1 MSVKIK
7 LYERCLAF
15 VEQRIASS
23 QKAIEHAQQAAN
35 EETKSSAGDKYE
47 TGRAM
52 MQLEIE
58 KQSVQLGEA
67 MKLKQTLTQI
77 NPEKTTDSIQSGSL
91 VYTDQGN
98 FYIAVSAGKLEVDG
112 AAYFA
117 VSPVAPI
124 GTLLIGKKA
133 GNSVALNGKTFKIL
147 NVEKNISS

>member
-7 LYERCLAF
+7 LYELCTAF

-23 QKAIEHAQQAAN
+23 QKAIEHAQLAAN

-67 MKLKQTLTQI
+67 MKLKQVLSQI
-77 NPEKTTDSIQSGSL
+77 NPEKTSDSIQSGSL
-91 VYTDQGN
+91 VFTDQGN
-98 FYIAVSAGKLEVDG
+98 FYISISAGKLDFEG
-112 AAYFA
+112 ITYFA
-117 VSPVAPI
+117 ISPVSPLGA
-124 GTLLIGKKA
+124 LLMTKKS
-133 GNSVALNGKTFKIL
+133 GDVVQLNGKTFTIRKI
-147 NVEKNISS
+147 E

>member
-7 LYERCLAF
+7 LYELCVAF

-23 QKAIEHAQQAAN
+23 QKAIEHAQLAAN

-67 MKLKQTLTQI
+67 MKLKQVLSLI
-77 NPEKTTDSIQSGSL
+77 NPEKTTDTIQSGSL
-91 VYTDQGN
+91 IFTDQGN
-98 FYIAVSAGKLEVDG
+98 FYISISAGKLEVQG
-112 AAYFA
+112 NMYFA
-117 VSPVAPI
+117 VSPVSPI
-124 GTLLIGKKA
+124 GALLMGKKSGDA
-133 GNSVALNGKTFKIL
+133 VQLNRKTFTIRKI
-147 NVEKNISS
+147 E

>member
-98 FYIAVSAGKLEVDG
+98 FISLSV
-112 AAYFA
+112 
-117 VSPVAPI
+117 PVNWRWM
-124 GTLLIGKKA
+124 GLLI
-133 GNSVALNGKTFKIL
+133 LL
-147 NVEKNISS
+147 YLLLLPLEHC

>member
-7 LYERCLAF
+7 LYELCVAF

-23 QKAIEHAQQAAN
+23 QKAIEHAQLAAN

-67 MKLKQTLTQI
+67 MKLKQVLSHI
-77 NPEKTTDSIQSGSL
+77 NPEKITDTIQSGSL
-91 VYTDQGN
+91 VFTDQGN
-98 FYIAVSAGKLEVDG
+98 FYISISAGKLDLEG
-112 AAYFA
+112 TTYFA

-124 GTLLIGKKA
+124 GALLIGKKS
-133 GNSVALNGKTFKIL
+133 GETIQLNGKTFTIRKI
-147 NVEKNISS
+147 E

>member
-7 LYERCLAF
+7 LYELCVAF

-23 QKAIEHAQQAAN
+23 QKAIEHAQLAAN

-67 MKLKQTLTQI
+67 MKLKQVLSQI
-77 NPEKTTDSIQSGSL
+77 NPEKTTDTIQSGSL
-91 VYTDQGN
+91 VFTDQGN
-98 FYIAVSAGKLEVDG
+98 FYISISAGKLDIDG
-112 AAYFA
+112 ITYFA
-117 VSPVAPI
+117 VSPVSPI
-124 GTLLIGKKA
+124 GTLLIGK
-133 GNSVALNGKTFKIL
+133 NSGETIILNAKTFTIRMI
-147 NVEKNISS
+147 E

>member
-7 LYERCLAF
+7 LYELCVAF

-23 QKAIEHAQQAAN
+23 QKAIEHAQLAAN

-58 KQSVQLGEA
+58 KQSVQLAEA
-67 MKLKQTLTQI
+67 MKLKHVLSQI
-77 NPEKTTDSIQSGSL
+77 NPEKTTDTIQSGSL

-98 FYIAVSAGKLEVDG
+98 FYISISAGKLDLEG
-112 AAYFA
+112 MTYFA
-117 VSPVAPI
+117 VSPVSPI
-124 GTLLIGKKA
+124 GALLIGKKSGDA
-133 GNSVALNGKTFKIL
+133 ILLNGKTFTIRKI
-147 NVEKNISS
+147 E